1 MFCIF
6 GDIMDILIFF
16 FIVREVFV
24 IYDILLYENVKK
36 KVFFFI
42 LKEVY
47 YLL

>member
-6 GDIMDILIFF
+6 GDIMDILIFL
-16 FIVREVFV
+16 IVREVFV